1 MGVLGHCESRSAQE
15 NRIAIVFSSS
25 SGDMK
30 MDFKTSAKTTRE
42 HGAGWAWDDSTRG
55 HSRVVSL
62 LHSE

>member
-1 MGVLGHCESRSAQE
+1 MGVLAHCESRSAQE
-15 NRIAIVFSSS
+15 DRIAIVFSLS

-30 MDFKTSAKTTRE
+30 MDSITSAETTRE

-55 HSRVVSL
+55 HSMVVSL